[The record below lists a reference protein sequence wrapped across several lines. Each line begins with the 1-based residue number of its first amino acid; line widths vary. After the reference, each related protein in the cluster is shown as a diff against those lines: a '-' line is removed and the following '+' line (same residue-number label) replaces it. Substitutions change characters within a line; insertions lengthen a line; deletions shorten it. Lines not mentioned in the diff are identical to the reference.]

1 LANDKFFAVKYP
13 KHSEFD
19 TSVFAPDEE
28 TAIQYVKDDP
38 LFRQRFPKRA
48 PEMVATFISRAGGG

>member
-1 LANDKFFAVKYP
+1 LANDKVFAVEYP
-13 KHSEFD
+13 SHPEFN

-28 TAIQYVKDDP
+28 TAIKYVKQEP

-48 PEMVATFISRAGGG
+48 PEMTARFLKRAGV